1 MDENSQGRC
10 EDDSWLCPRCYSL
23 QQDASPN
30 YATNRPCPQPT
41 STEIPPQAVR
51 APDPRIDICSAGTVG
66 LFHNGP
72 DSSCGEVQPSL
83 SSVTACANITSQGNA
98 THSGLLTPI
107 SDNHTGVSPEVGLL
121 IHDLLSDGYF
131 ERHCHVDDLMST
143 RLNTLAGVS
152 TTCTDGW
159 TKSTIR
165 MPVVVSANG
174 CYATTEPTPEQL
186 WQMAFRAKR
195 SKKFVNGEESVL
207 PDHHELAMLQYSSPN
222 GDCPISII
230 GMEPPKT
237 SVAYS
242 FNVPE
247 SLNAYVT
254 AHEQRDVVYNL
265 TPSYTFVDLH
275 IDYGADGISK
285 TLGQCEKYWFL
296 FPPTAENL
304 RLLAGVHGEKRKL
317 GKLLHALEF
326 GIIAKTKASDA
337 LYIPSGCIHATYTTK
352 GGFLVAKDFVTM
364 ETCGVIAML
373 MRSRLFSTFD
383 NMSLGLCLEW
393 FVSSLVVAV
402 HCQRYTAALK
412 AWVDTESI
420 LRKQSG
426 SRGIIHD
433 VTKNCFDKVLRDI
446 AEGNNV
452 PEGITECPC
461 GRKEPR
467 SAFEAHWRKTHLN
480 AG

>member
-1 MDENSQGRC
+1 MDEDSQGRSD
-10 EDDSWLCPRCYSL
+10 DDSWLCQRCYFL
-23 QQDASPN
+23 QQEDAIPDYTTNSPLSQ
-30 YATNRPCPQPT
+30 PQ
-41 STEIPPQAVR
+41 
-51 APDPRIDICSAGTVG
+51 SANTPLQEV
-66 LFHNGP
+66 LAHDSRTDDCIASGP
-72 DSSCGEVQPSL
+72 DSSCGDVQSPSPFA
-83 SSVTACANITSQGNA
+83 TTFANSALQDDA

-107 SDNHTGVSPEVGLL
+107 PENHTDVSPEVGLL

-131 ERHCHVDDLMST
+131 EKYCHVDALMSA
-143 RLNTLAGVS
+143 RLSTLASVS
-152 TTCTDGW
+152 ATWTAAW
-159 TKSTIR
+159 TKSTTR
-165 MPVVVSANG
+165 TPVVVSANG

-186 WQMAFRAKR
+186 WQMAFRAKK
-195 SKKFVNGEESVL
+195 SKKFVNGEESVSL
-207 PDHHELAMLQYSSPN
+207 DHHELAMFQYSSPN
-222 GDCPISII
+222 GHCPISII

-254 AHEQRDVVYNL
+254 AHEQRDVVYNF

-304 RLLAGVHGEKRKL
+304 RLLAEAHGEKRKL

-364 ETCGVIAML
+364 TTCGVIATL
-373 MRSRLFSTFD
+373 MRSRFFSTFD
-383 NMSLGLCLEW
+383 NMSLDLCLEW
-393 FVSSLVVAV
+393 FASSLMVAV
-402 HCQRYTAALK
+402 YCQRYNAALK
-412 AWVDTESI
+412 AWVDAESI
-420 LRKQSG
+420 LKRQSG
-426 SRGIIHD
+426 SKGVIRD
-433 VTKNCFDKVLRDI
+433 VTRNCFDKVFRDI
-446 AEGNNV
+446 AEGKNV
-452 PEGITECPC
+452 PEGITDCPC
-461 GRKEPR
+461 GRKDSR
-467 SAFEAHWRKTHLN
+467 FAFEAHWRETHLKI
-480 AG
+480 G